1 MASSSFFALLWTAR
15 RSRARGLLNTAQRR
29 LSGALAILIAALLL
43 VRGDWGLGL
52 GLGLFGFYL
61 LGEALPWPLSSLAAY
76 FDGRGTGAAYFD
88 GRGTGRREHAQSDA
102 DTRFG
107 AQPATGGKMTEQE
120 AYQILGVARGANIAE
135 ISRAHR
141 SLMKKLHPDQGGT
154 TYLAARINE
163 AKDVLLR
170 SHR

>member
-1 MASSSFFALLWTAR
+1 MLGLFGVLILFALLWTAR
-15 RSRARGLLNTAQRR
+15 RSRARGLLNTAQQR

-76 FDGRGTGAAYFD
+76 FDGRGTG
-88 GRGTGRREHAQSDA
+88 RREHAQSDA

-107 AQPATGGKMTEQE
+107 AQPAAGSKMTEQE
-120 AYQILGVARGANIAE
+120 AYQILRVAPGANIAE

-170 SHR
+170 RHR

>member
-1 MASSSFFALLWTAR
+1 MLGLFGVVILLVLLWAAKQ
-15 RSRARGLLNTAQRR
+15 SRARANLNVAQQR
-29 LSGALAILIAALLL
+29 LGGALAILIAAFLL
-43 VRGDWGLGL
+43 VRGDWGIGL
-52 GLGLFGFYL
+52 GLGLFGIYL

-76 FDGRGTGAAYFD
+76 FDG
-88 GRGTGRREHAQSDA
+88 GRPGRREHAQTDA
-102 DTRFG
+102 DTGFG
-107 AQPATGGKMTEQE
+107 ARPATGGKMTEQE
-120 AYQILGVARGANIAE
+120 AYQVLGVAPGASMTE

>member
-1 MASSSFFALLWTAR
+1 MLGLFGVVILLALLCAAKQ
-15 RSRARGLLNTAQRR
+15 SRAGKILNLAQQR
-29 LSGALAILIAALLL
+29 LGGALVILMAALLL

-52 GLGLFGFYL
+52 GLGLFGIYL
-61 LGEALPWPLSSLAAY
+61 LGEALPWPLSLLAAY
-76 FDGRGTGAAYFD
+76 FDGRQPD
-88 GRGTGRREHAQSDA
+88 RGEHMQTDA
-102 DTRFG
+102 DARFG
-107 AQPATGGKMTEQE
+107 ARPAAGSKMTEQE
-120 AYQILGVARGANIAE
+120 AYQVLGVAPGASMAE

-154 TYLAARINE
+154 TYLAARTNE

>member
-15 RSRARGLLNTAQRR
+15 RSRARGLLNTAQQR

-76 FDGRGTGAAYFD
+76 FDGRGTG
-88 GRGTGRREHAQSDA
+88 RREHAQSDA

-107 AQPATGGKMTEQE
+107 AQPAAGSKMTEQE
-120 AYQILGVARGANIAE
+120 AYQILGVARGANTE

>member
-1 MASSSFFALLWTAR
+1 M
-15 RSRARGLLNTAQRR
+15 
-29 LSGALAILIAALLL
+29 
-43 VRGDWGLGL
+43 
-52 GLGLFGFYL
+52 LGLFGVLILFCFAVDGTAVARAWPPQHRSAAAERRARDFDCRAFASPRRLGARLGLFRFYL
-61 LGEALPWPLSSLAAY
+61 LGEALPWPLSSL
-76 FDGRGTGAAYFD
+76 AAYFD

-120 AYQILGVARGANIAE
+120 AYQILGVEPGASAEE
-135 ISRAHR
+135 ISHAHR
-141 SLMKKLHPDQGGT
+141 ALMKKVHPDQGGT

-170 SHR
+170 NHR

>member
-1 MASSSFFALLWTAR
+1 MLGLFGVLILLALLWTAR
-15 RSRARGLLNTAQRR
+15 RSRARGLLNTAQQR

-76 FDGRGTGAAYFD
+76 FDGRGTG
-88 GRGTGRREHAQSDA
+88 RREHAQSDA

-120 AYQILGVARGANIAE
+120 AYQILRVAPGANIAE

>member
-1 MASSSFFALLWTAR
+1 MLGLFGIVILLVLLWAAK
-15 RSRARGLLNTAQRR
+15 RSRARGILTITQQR
-29 LSGALAILIAALLL
+29 LSGAVAILIAALLL

-61 LGEALPWPLSSLAAY
+61 LGEALPWPLGLLAAY
-76 FDGRGTGAAYFD
+76 FDGGGP
-88 GRGTGRREHAQSDA
+88 GRREHMQSNA
-102 DTRFG
+102 DTGFG
-107 AQPATGGKMTEQE
+107 AAPATGGKMTEQE
-120 AYQILGVARGANIAE
+120 AYQILGVAPGASMTE

-141 SLMKKLHPDQGGT
+141 ALMKKLHPDQGGT

-170 SHR
+170 NHR

>member
-1 MASSSFFALLWTAR
+1 MPSLFGIVILLVLLWAAK
-15 RSRARGLLNTAQRR
+15 RSRTRGIFNVAQQR
-29 LSGALAILIAALLL
+29 LSGALAILIGAFLL

-76 FDGRGTGAAYFD
+76 FDGGGP
-88 GRGTGRREHAQSDA
+88 GRREHTQADA
-102 DTRFG
+102 DTGFAAR
-107 AQPATGGKMTEQE
+107 PATGGKMTEQE
-120 AYQILGVARGANIAE
+120 AYQILGVQPGASMTE

-154 TYLAARINE
+154 TYLAVRINE
-163 AKDVLLR
+163 AKDLLLR

>member
-1 MASSSFFALLWTAR
+1 MLGLFGVLILFALLWTAR

-76 FDGRGTGAAYFD
+76 FDGRGTG
-88 GRGTGRREHAQSDA
+88 RRENMQSDA

-107 AQPATGGKMTEQE
+107 APPATGGKMTEQE
-120 AYQILGVARGANIAE
+120 AYQILGVAPGANIAE